1 METIQEYPP
10 ESSQP
15 TYEELKPDGPGSRG
29 YKYLGSQPTY
39 EELKHVL
46 YLQLRP
52 LLIGSQPTYEEL
64 KPYYGDH
71 PRVPP

>member
-39 EELKHVL
+39 EELKL
-46 YLQLRP
+46 LR
-52 LLIGSQPTYEEL
+52 L
-64 KPYYGDH
+64 
-71 PRVPP
+71 V